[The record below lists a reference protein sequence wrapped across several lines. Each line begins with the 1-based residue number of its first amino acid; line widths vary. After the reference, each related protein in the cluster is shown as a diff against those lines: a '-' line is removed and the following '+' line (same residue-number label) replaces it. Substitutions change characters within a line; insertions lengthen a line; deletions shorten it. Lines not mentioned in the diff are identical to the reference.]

1 MAQCTDCDARIEYK
15 GNGSQRTF
23 TFQFE
28 YFETTDV
35 RVAQYDEEKLEYVDL
50 TYGTDWLFKNPTVI
64 EFAVAPAT
72 DVVIYRCT
80 DIDQMQAT
88 FFPGYSVKADD
99 LNDDFNQLRL
109 AIEESRCGIG
119 SLKEEIKSLDD
130 VYLNSIN
137 VDEGGDLVKSN
148 SNLTIDDEHVA
159 TTQWIDNRYWDQCE
173 ETTYLADTWNN
184 EIDDAHIPT
193 TGAVEA
199 RLVEIIRKGG
209 FGLPSV
215 VSVNGKAGI
224 VSLGLGDLT
233 DVETGTA
240 GHIPTNGQALVWNS
254 GMNHWM
260 PETVSADGIPE
271 APSDGKQY
279 GRQDDDWT
287 EIVNTSG
294 IPEAPDDGKQYGRQN
309 DAWTEIVSTG
319 GGGGDSGLWQQS
331 GSTLSPIDGADN
343 LAIDGSITAAG
354 EITTKEDTDNGI
366 EIFPYGVLKI
376 DSNNAALSAAPAL
389 DVKFNGTQKAA
400 ISYDGS
406 ATFAGSI
413 TAGGY
418 ALAQLPALPA

>member
-64 EFAVAPAT
+64 EFAAAPAT

-173 ETTYLADTWNN
+173 ETTYLADTWKN

-215 VSVNGKAGI
+215 VSVNGKAGV

-240 GHIPTNGQALVWNS
+240 GHIPTNGQALVWDA

-260 PETVSADGIPE
+260 PGTVAVD
-271 APSDGKQY
+271 
-279 GRQDDDWT
+279 
-287 EIVNTSG
+287 SG
-294 IPEAPDDGKQYGRQN
+294 IPEAPDDGRQYGRQN

-331 GSTLSPIDGADN
+331 GNALEPVDGAED
-343 LAIDGSITAAG
+343 LVIPGSITADGNVTTSSSVFATGGVQSGAVSTGSAG
-354 EITTKEDTDNGI
+354 QA
-366 EIFPYGVLKI
+366 GVKLVNDGSI
-376 DSNNAALSAAPAL
+376 
-389 DVKFNGTQKAA
+389 VTQKSTSGTCFEVYNSTDKT
-400 ISYDGS
+400 INLDSSGS
-406 ATFAGSI
+406 ASFAGSI
-413 TAGGY
+413 TAKGY
-418 ALAQLPALPA
+418 SMAQLPALPA